1 MKSISF
7 CKWISIRD
15 PVFTYTADFIAGIL
29 DKVINLDNISVE
41 TIVAKARWRDKLKR
55 FAQYSL

>member
-1 MKSISF
+1 MN
-7 CKWISIRD
+7 RD

-55 FAQYSL
+55 FAQYSLKDN